1 MHRVMSPTS
10 SKPHIPPSKIIPEYH
25 PTGTRRV
32 SQHRGS
38 SMVQWCVKKWSTQA
52 VNPPSLDHISW
63 FIIWLVWNM
72 AFMTFHIF
80 TDILGIS
87 WNFITP
93 TDEVHHFSEG
103 VGQPPT
109 SHHVP
114 PEKKLPE
121 MAIRC
126 WNPALFS
133 CEAKVARRTWWTFNQ
148 CTWGFMIQQSKNDLD
163 IWKCLLSS
171 NGFEPKYNFMCGFQ
185 ICSMPPTSSWRM
197 QASSNQDRSCILT
210 YAGKWFNV

>member
-1 MHRVMSPTS
+1 MA
-10 SKPHIPPSKIIPEYH
+10 YH
-25 PTGTRRV
+25 LVGLEHGFYMLLWLSIY
-32 SQHRGS
+32 SQIY
-38 SMVQWCVKKWSTQA
+38 WE
-52 VNPPSLDHISW
+52 
-63 FIIWLVWNM
+63 
-72 AFMTFHIF
+72 FH
-80 TDILGIS
+80 GIS
-87 WNFITP
+87 SPQLTKSY
-93 TDEVHHFSEG
+93 FSEG

-114 PEKKLPE
+114 PEKKLPKIH
-121 MAIRC
+121 AIRC

-163 IWKCLLSS
+163 IWKCLFSS